1 MKEKI
6 EEALNIVKEMQ
17 KCRNG
22 GEEKKPYDTHYESEP
37 PKQMPYSPFEY
48 GQAMD
53 VLINFTEEQIK
64 TL

>member
-17 KCRNG
+17 KWRR
-22 GEEKKPYDTHYESEP
+22 GEKPYDTHYESEP

-48 GQAMD
+48 GQALD
-53 VLINFTEEQIK
+53 VLINFTEEQMK